1 MKGKLVRDRIPEII
15 EKNDKRKPR
24 TKKLSRREF
33 ERELRKKL
41 VEEASEASKATH
53 LSLPEELA
61 DIEEIIDALCK
72 IYKLKRS
79 TITKIKNIK
88 RAKRGS
94 FKKKDFFDH
103 LTWHLSTHTRI
114 KMSPRPGYLC
124 SYFSA
129 WSSAW
134 AGQCHGTS
142 TTPGCWSLP

>member
-94 FKKKDFFDH
+94 FKK
-103 LTWHLSTHTRI
+103 RI
-114 KMSPRPGYLC
+114 FLI
-124 SYFSA
+124 
-129 WSSAW
+129 
-134 AGQCHGTS
+134 T
-142 TTPGCWSLP
+142 